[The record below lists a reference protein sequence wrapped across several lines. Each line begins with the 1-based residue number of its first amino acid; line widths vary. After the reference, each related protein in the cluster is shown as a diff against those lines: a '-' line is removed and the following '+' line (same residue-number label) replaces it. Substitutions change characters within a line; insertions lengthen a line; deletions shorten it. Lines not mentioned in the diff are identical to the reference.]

1 MPVQELENLRQ
12 KYPQYNGID
21 DMTLATKL
29 AGKYPQY
36 GFILDKVK
44 SEDGAFNSFP
54 KNRRDNLNKGISGQD
69 IAQHPFQSIGKTLMQ
84 PVEESLTGRSIADKT
99 DASIKKEAGNANF
112 KGMNPYEVKN
122 KLGDIQDAAFKKMV
136 MAEFADQLTTP
147 INYVGGKAV
156 GEAAKGLVK
165 GVQGIGKLAGY
176 ESGRIINSL
185 IKPAQ
190 KAFNFGKNPGI
201 QVVKEKIVANNMEEL
216 GTKIKQ
222 SLEDASKNLKERIGL
237 ANKTGKTADYSD
249 MLKPIDKAIADAKR
263 LPKTNDALIT
273 RLENA
278 KSDLLLNKDLT
289 KLKPEDA
296 VQLKRDIGDVTKWT
310 KEGTDDATANKAL
323 KQAYHSVK
331 TTLEKEIPGIKQDN
345 ERLANLIDAD
355 VATTKRANLEQKSG
369 FADGLFQKGA
379 LFDTAV
385 GVARGDVHEVVRGI
399 SEYGITKLMS
409 SPAAKTRVA
418 QWLNNLSKSDLV
430 EAVGKIPQLKTL
442 IRMAKQS
449 GQQQKQ
455 P

>member
-310 KEGTDDATANKAL
+310 KEGTL
-323 KQAYHSVK
+323 
-331 TTLEKEIPGIKQDN
+331 L
-345 ERLANLIDAD
+345 
-355 VATTKRANLEQKSG
+355 
-369 FADGLFQKGA
+369 
-379 LFDTAV
+379 
-385 GVARGDVHEVVRGI
+385 
-399 SEYGITKLMS
+399 
-409 SPAAKTRVA
+409 
-418 QWLNNLSKSDLV
+418 
-430 EAVGKIPQLKTL
+430 L
-442 IRMAKQS
+442 IRH
-449 GQQQKQ
+449 
-455 P
+455 